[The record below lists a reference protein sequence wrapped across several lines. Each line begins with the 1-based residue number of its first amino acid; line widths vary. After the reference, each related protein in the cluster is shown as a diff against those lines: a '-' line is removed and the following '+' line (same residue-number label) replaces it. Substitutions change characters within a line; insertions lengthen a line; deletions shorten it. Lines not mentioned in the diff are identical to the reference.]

1 MMDNDQLTAIRLRLA
16 LGREVAKHQLP
27 PGAWPRLERRLRRQP
42 WRRAAIAAVCAVIVA
57 AAITAVT
64 PYLRHSLSG
73 PVAGHR
79 HPQPGPHLVIGAR
92 THVSSVGPLRTGY
105 GAVWIIGRGV
115 IYRVD
120 PATVRTVAAIPAPG
134 TGGKL
139 SGIATGAGA
148 VWATSAGGHPGVYRI
163 DPRANRV
170 TSFIRLPPTP
180 TGITAAHGRIWVT
193 VAKQG
198 PGIVVRID
206 PRAHRISGPPI
217 RVGAGPGEI
226 VSGAGTLW
234 VTNSSYL
241 SNVPDVSR
249 INPATGAVAN
259 PHGGSWGGTDRLGNA
274 IVSRVDAAGA
284 GSLWTTGVNV
294 VQRVDP
300 ATGHVT
306 AAIPV
311 PHAWRVIFWHGLA
324 WALTGAVPSGPPPRP
339 GTVVGIDPASN
350 RVVVHGAPFRG
361 APAAIT
367 ADPTGLWV
375 AFFTPNHTS
384 MEMVHLVLARAAGIP
399 AGQ

>member
-1 MMDNDQLTAIRLRLA
+1 MDNDQQTAARLRLA
-16 LGREVAKHQLP
+16 LDREVAKHQLS

-57 AAITAVT
+57 AAAAVT
-64 PYLRHSLSG
+64 PYMWHRLSG
-73 PVAGHR
+73 PVAS
-79 HPQPGPHLVIGAR
+79 HPQPHLVIGAR
-92 THVSSVGPLRTGY
+92 AHVSGLSLTTGY
-105 GAVWIIGRGV
+105 GAVWIIGQGV
-115 IYRVD
+115 IYRID
-120 PATVRTVAAIPAPG
+120 PATAKTVATIPTPG
-134 TGGKL
+134 TGGKPP

-148 VWATSAGGHPGVYRI
+148 VWATSNGGRPGVYRI
-163 DPRANRV
+163 DPRTNRV
-170 TSFIRLPPTP
+170 TSFIRLPPAP
-180 TGITAAHGRIWVT
+180 IAITVAHGRVWVT
-193 VAKQG
+193 EAKEG
-198 PGIVVRID
+198 PGSVVRID
-206 PRAHRISGPPI
+206 PRANRVSGPPI

-311 PHAWRVIFWHGLA
+311 PHAWHVIFWHGLA
-324 WALTGAVPSGPPPRP
+324 WALTGVAPSGR

-361 APAAIT
+361 APMAIAAGP
-367 ADPTGLWV
+367 AGLWV
-375 AFFTPNHTS
+375 VFLTNPDTEATS
-384 MEMVHLVLARAAGIP
+384 LELVHLVLASRP
-399 AGQ
+399 N